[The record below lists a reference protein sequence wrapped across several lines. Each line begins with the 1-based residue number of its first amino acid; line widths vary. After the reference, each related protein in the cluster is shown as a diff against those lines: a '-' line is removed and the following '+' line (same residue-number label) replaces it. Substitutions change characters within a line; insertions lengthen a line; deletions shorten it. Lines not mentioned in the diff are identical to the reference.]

1 MQIRFCLDLQTSKMQ
16 IYCINLYDVWGKTE
30 RMSENRQ
37 LEQEDRRM
45 IKVKA
50 RVNYGF
56 AGTDM
61 TFEEEFED
69 GTPDSEIEEVMK
81 DMVME
86 QVDWSWEK
94 EY

>member
-1 MQIRFCLDLQTSKMQ
+1 
-16 IYCINLYDVWGKTE
+16 
-30 RMSENRQ
+30 
-37 LEQEDRRM
+37 M

-50 RVNYGF
+50 KANYGF

-61 TFEEEFED
+61 TFEEEFYDDVTDE
-69 GTPDSEIEEVMK
+69 EIEEAIG

-94 EY
+94 E

>member
-1 MQIRFCLDLQTSKMQ
+1 M
-16 IYCINLYDVWGKTE
+16 
-30 RMSENRQ
+30 
-37 LEQEDRRM
+37 EQESERM

-50 RVNYGF
+50 EANYGF

-61 TFEEEFED
+61 TFEEEFDDDVTDE
-69 GTPDSEIEEVMK
+69 EIEEAIG

-94 EY
+94 VEG

>member
-37 LEQEDRRM
+37 LEQEARRM

-50 RVNYGF
+50 RANYGF

-61 TFEEEFED
+61 TFEEEFDDDVTDE
-69 GTPDSEIEEVMK
+69 EIEEAIG

-86 QVDWSWEK
+86 RVDWSWEK

>member
-1 MQIRFCLDLQTSKMQ
+1 
-16 IYCINLYDVWGKTE
+16 
-30 RMSENRQ
+30 
-37 LEQEDRRM
+37 M

-50 RVNYGF
+50 RANYGF

-94 EY
+94 EEE